1 MGAVNPEEWRC
12 VQVKKDGKVSQQR
25 KEKKLGKNPCGK
37 EKQQTTQYLPEYKS
51 WSPVDSDEAWPLAHT
66 GPE

>member
-1 MGAVNPEEWRC
+1 MDAVNPEEWRC
-12 VQVKKDGKVSQQR
+12 VQVKKDRKVSQQR

-37 EKQQTTQYLPEYKS
+37 GKQQTTQYISEHKS
-51 WSPVDSDEAWPLAHT
+51 WSPVGSDEAWLLAHI